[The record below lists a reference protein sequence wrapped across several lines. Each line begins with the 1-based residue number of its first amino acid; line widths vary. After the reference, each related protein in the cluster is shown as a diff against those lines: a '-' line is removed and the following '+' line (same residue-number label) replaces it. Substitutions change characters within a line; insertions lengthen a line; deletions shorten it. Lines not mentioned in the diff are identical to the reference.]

1 MYHRVIELPSDPQL
15 LGVAPRHFAE
25 HLDVLRRHY
34 RTVSLEGLIE
44 GLSGGHIRSRAVA
57 ITLDDGYADN
67 LVNAMPLLERYDVPA
82 TVFVTAGQ
90 LGSQREFWWD
100 ELDRLLLQ
108 PGRLPGR
115 LRLVCSGRIHEWALD
130 GAAVYDD
137 QAFEHNR
144 EWHIERPEE
153 PGPRQRVYRSLY
165 HLLHRMAAHERYAV
179 LDDLRQWAGASVEGR
194 ASHRM
199 LTVDE
204 VSELGAGPRELI
216 KIGAHTM
223 THPVLTSLPA
233 AEQRSEIQRS
243 KASLE
248 DLLGQPVS
256 GFAYPHGS
264 ASPETIALVRAAGF
278 EYACSSEPDS
288 VWTNSERFWLP
299 RVVVRDCDG
308 DAFAGFLDYWLHG

>member
-1 MYHRVIELPSDPQL
+1 
-15 LGVAPRHFAE
+15 
-25 HLDVLRRHY
+25 
-34 RTVSLEGLIE
+34 
-44 GLSGGHIRSRAVA
+44 
-57 ITLDDGYADN
+57 
-67 LVNAMPLLERYDVPA
+67 
-82 TVFVTAGQ
+82 
-90 LGSQREFWWD
+90 
-100 ELDRLLLQ
+100 
-108 PGRLPGR
+108 
-115 LRLVCSGRIHEWALD
+115 
-130 GAAVYDD
+130 
-137 QAFEHNR
+137 
-144 EWHIERPEE
+144 
-153 PGPRQRVYRSLY
+153 LY
-165 HLLHRMAAHERYAV
+165 QLLHRMAAHERHAV